1 MNELYH
7 HGIKGQ
13 KHGIR
18 LYQNKDGSLTPLG
31 RIRYRKMRSERSG
44 DQPATNAAGKKAA
57 SSAPAK
63 PREHITDRR
72 NLRRL
77 DLTRMDDTSLQKLKT
92 RLSLEKDVEGM
103 IQSLSPAKER
113 RIRKAIKEAAY
124 RSFEN
129 AVNQSATYMVAK
141 VVNALIG
148 EDVVQWKKKN

>member
-44 DQPATNAAGKKAA
+44 DQPATNAAGEKAA

-63 PREHITDRR
+63 PREYITNRR

-77 DLTRMDDTSLQKLKT
+77 DLTRMDDATLTKLKQ
-92 RLSLEKDVEGM
+92 RLQLEQDVTKL
-103 IQSLSPAKER
+103 IDSLSPK
-113 RIRKAIKEAAY
+113 KK
-124 RSFEN
+124 SVVKN
-129 AVNQSATYMVAK
+129 AVNKAVSSLANATLNGMSTRLNRAIAGT
-141 VVNALIG
+141 NG
-148 EDVVQWKKKN
+148 QDQKKNKG